1 MEDILETYFLTLIVM
16 LVVMLLLR
24 EFFCWYW
31 KINEMK
37 KLMQEQK
44 NILSNIEI
52 SSAQSKKF
60 LKILA
65 EKENATLEKKRKSSN
80 ANKDNYPNDH
90 PLKKKINN

>member
-1 MEDILETYFLTLIVM
+1 MEYILSNVIIT
-16 LVVMLLLR
+16 LVVMILLR

-52 SSAQSKKF
+52 ASAQSKKF
-60 LKILA
+60 LKSLA
-65 EKENATLEKKRKSSN
+65 LKENNTLEKKRKPSYSN
-80 ANKDNYPNDH
+80 KNNYPDEH
-90 PLKKKINN
+90 PLKK